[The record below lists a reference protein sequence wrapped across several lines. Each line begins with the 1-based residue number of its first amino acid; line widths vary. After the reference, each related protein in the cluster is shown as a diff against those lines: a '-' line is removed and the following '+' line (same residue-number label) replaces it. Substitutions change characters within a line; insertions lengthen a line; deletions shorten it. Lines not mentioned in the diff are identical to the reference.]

1 MRGAWGGRVPS
12 LPERVRGVTRAAGGH
27 RVEMTLVFRSTRYPT
42 SSGKRGGGRW
52 TRGETP
58 CFWSC
63 PGRACVC
70 RFDSVFFCR
79 RDRLGVLSL
88 VSLLG
93 RPRRSQSV
101 RCPSHGTTYSVH
113 IGDFLRS
120 VSEARCFLF
129 VYSEPVGRRLPVG
142 VRAGMASR
150 EVEMA
155 SSLVEGHCKTLLG
168 RSIHSLS
175 HRHPC
180 WMDRARGRLDRRR

>member
-1 MRGAWGGRVPS
+1 
-12 LPERVRGVTRAAGGH
+12 
-27 RVEMTLVFRSTRYPT
+27 MTLVFRSTRYPT
-42 SSGKRGGGRW
+42 SPGEREGGRW

-129 VYSEPVGRRLPVG
+129 VYSEPVGRRLPCRGSEEHSLIITPSSVLDG
-142 VRAGMASR
+142 QGARTTRQEEIGLRER
-150 EVEMA
+150 EVT
-155 SSLVEGHCKTLLG
+155 LIVGEG
-168 RSIHSLS
+168 S
-175 HRHPC
+175 
-180 WMDRARGRLDRRR
+180 RRVCPWSGPGACFKFKEEFEGES